1 MMRKSAIFPK
11 YYAIDPRPGI
21 VKGLEMVES
30 KIEKVHN
37 TSLFA
42 DPAGNIVAA
51 TVQVAQIFGYELDEL
66 LELRIED
73 LIPERFHEQHQKY
86 LAGFWSAPVH
96 QTMRPGKSLPA
107 KHKDGHEFKT
117 TMYLNPFWTE
127 QGILVLITLLEDDK
141 TISYQQEGQELA
153 ARLFETLEMERLQ
166 LAREIHDGP
175 LQDLYAIYY
184 QLTNP
189 PPILQES
196 ALLSQWQQWKDQ
208 IAASL
213 LQVTRELKFVGEG
226 LLPPVL
232 ASYGLE
238 VAIRSHLQQFKEL
251 HPDIQIE
258 MELMPD
264 EKALSQ
270 RTRLVLF
277 RIYQH
282 AVSNVIRHAHAKS
295 LRIFF
300 AYDRDQVVLEISDDG
315 DGFEVPKDLN
325 ELARSGHSGLYGSVE
340 RVRALGGRF
349 HIDSTPGRGTTLQVI
364 IPRVEARHKRSGS

>member
-1 MMRKSAIFPK
+1 
-11 YYAIDPRPGI
+11 
-21 VKGLEMVES
+21 
-30 KIEKVHN
+30 
-37 TSLFA
+37 
-42 DPAGNIVAA
+42 
-51 TVQVAQIFGYELDEL
+51 
-66 LELRIED
+66 
-73 LIPERFHEQHQKY
+73 
-86 LAGFWSAPVH
+86 
-96 QTMRPGKSLPA
+96 
-107 KHKDGHEFKT
+107 
-117 TMYLNPFWTE
+117 
-127 QGILVLITLLEDDK
+127 
-141 TISYQQEGQELA
+141 
-153 ARLFETLEMERLQ
+153 LQ

-196 ALLSQWQQWKDQ
+196 ALLSQWQHWKDQ